1 MQLDGIKEKTNHND
15 GREVEMVLASCGL
28 GKGYP
33 YCAATINWTFSQC
46 GIKTGVVNPAYSP
59 NWFTN
64 KEVIT
69 YKKSW
74 RKMNYKSKKSQIF
87 GLYFSSL
94 GRIAHVGFI
103 ISETITDYI
112 TFEGNTNIA
121 GSREGDG
128 FMKKRRSKSS
138 IHIIADYLT
147 DIETK
152 PDWRKNTSFE

>member
-15 GREVEMVLASCGL
+15 GREVEMVLASCNL

-33 YCAATINWTFSQC
+33 YCAATINWTFKQC

-74 RKMNYKSKKSQIF
+74 RRMDYKSKKAQIF
-87 GLYFSSL
+87 GLYFSNL

-152 PDWRKNTSFE
+152 PDWRKNTSF